1 LASIAPY
8 DREPAWRFVGNCFQ
22 VLPKIAD
29 FVDGT
34 FRASRGN
41 GTEGVRMA
49 SQKHILIVDEDREG
63 RAALAAHLEEHGYR
77 VTTASSGNAMQRVL
91 ERARIDLVLIDLHL
105 GEEDG
110 LRLARSLRTAG
121 DLPFIILARRHDE
134 VDRIVGLEM
143 GADDFLAKPV
153 NPREL
158 LARMRNILRR
168 SAGTASAAPATRAR
182 VFRFGGWQL
191 DIVARELCAPDGSAA
206 PLRNAEYRVLSS
218 LLVHGNRVVT
228 RSKLIEL
235 ARGRD
240 AGPFDRSIDVRIS
253 RLRQVLGD
261 DARVPRIIKTVHG
274 EGYVI
279 GVLVERG

>member
-1 LASIAPY
+1 
-8 DREPAWRFVGNCFQ
+8 
-22 VLPKIAD
+22 
-29 FVDGT
+29 
-34 FRASRGN
+34 
-41 GTEGVRMA
+41 MA
-49 SQKHILIVDEDREG
+49 SQKHILIVDEDREA
-63 RAALAAHLEEHGYR
+63 RATLAGHLEQHGYR
-77 VTTASSGNAMQRVL
+77 VTTAVNSAGMHRAL
-91 ERARIDLVLIDLHL
+91 ERARIDLVLIDLQS

-110 LRLARSLRTAG
+110 PRVARSLRNGA
-121 DLPFIILARRHDE
+121 DLPFIILARREDA
-134 VDRIVGLEM
+134 VDRIVSLEM
-143 GADDFLAKPV
+143 GADDYLTKSV

-168 SAGTASAAPATRAR
+168 ANGAANATPATRAR
-182 VFRFGGWQL
+182 LFRFGGWQL
-191 DIVARELCAPDGSAA
+191 DIVARELSDPEGKPA

-218 LLVHGNRVVT
+218 LLTHGNRVMA

-253 RLRQVLGD
+253 RLRQILGD

-279 GVLVERG
+279 GVLVERD